1 MCNFVALLRL
11 AINNHSYFASK
22 RSHHRKRSHTWEKH
36 LMKHKSRRRNDNSWC
51 IMVKMRRKKFGNSLK
66 SATIVYWKPLVFVPL
81 SVSRLPF
88 CLSWHINLYT
98 FEMRAD
104 HIKIPNNLSRL
115 VRTVL
120 ENHDLAR
127 VGRLSTTQKGGEKM
141 FRKICGWFERRKNIR
156 GIMKNV
162 CAKTRLAFCLYCL
175 FKIRFLTFIC

>member
-88 CLSWHINLYT
+88 CLSWHINIYT

-127 VGRLSTTQKGGEKM
+127 VGRLSTTKRVGKKCSEK
-141 FRKICGWFERRKNIR
+141 FVDDLKEEKTFEELWKMYVRRLGSPFACI
-156 GIMKNV
+156 V
-162 CAKTRLAFCLYCL
+162 CS
-175 FKIRFLTFIC
+175 RFVS